1 MPDTQDTIATAQ
13 GTSSYVTAAKIKS
26 VDYPLDKL
34 NKVVWGCIDN
44 SGLEID
50 TADEA
55 DRRAGKEAFILYEID
70 LDELDDVDITH
81 KLTPYDKRVYI
92 AVASIYNAGHDT
104 MSVTMIHKA
113 MGNTGQP
120 DVRQV
125 TNIHKSLSKM
135 NAAHIYVNNESE
147 AKTYRGYK
155 HFVYDASLL
164 PFDRLSQKINGK
176 LTDAAIHL
184 FREPP
189 LMTFARER
197 KQITTLPIALL
208 KSPLSKTD
216 ANLTLE
222 DYFLA
227 EISHMKNR
235 SAFPRKMLFTTIFD
249 RCGIKTPMQRSRVYQ
264 KIRNL
269 LDYYKQQDFILGYEE
284 KKDGIILKVAL
295 NKA

>member
-1 MPDTQDTIATAQ
+1 MSDTQDTIVTAK
-13 GTSSYVTAAKIKS
+13 GLSPYVTAANIKS

-50 TADEA
+50 TADRA
-55 DRRAGKEAFILYEID
+55 DRRAGKDAFILYEID
-70 LDELDDVDITH
+70 LDELDDVDITN

-92 AVASIYNAGHDT
+92 AVASIFNAGLDT

-120 DVRQV
+120 DARQV
-125 TNIHKSLSKM
+125 ANIHNSLTKM
-135 NAAHIYVNNESE
+135 NAAHIYVNNEAE
-147 AKTYRGYK
+147 AKSYHGYK
-155 HFVYDASLL
+155 HFVYDSSLL
-164 PFDRLSQKINGK
+164 PFERISAIINGK
-176 LTDAAIHL
+176 TTDAAIHL
-184 FREPP
+184 YREPP

-216 ANLTLE
+216 ANLILE

-227 EISHMKNR
+227 EISHMKNK
-235 SAFPRKMLFTTIFD
+235 STFPRKMRFSTIFD
-249 RCGIKTPMQRSRVYQ
+249 RCGIKTPMQRSRVYK
-264 KIRNL
+264 KIKAL
-269 LDYYKQQDFILGYEE
+269 LDYYKQQDYILGYDEE
-284 KKDGIILKVAL
+284 KDGIFLKVAL
-295 NKA
+295 NKT